1 MNRISTVLCAA
12 VILLTTL
19 SACLQIP
26 LEYMPNERLRAA
38 APGAK
43 IREVTFS
50 VEQVIDGPFGWFDG
64 IATQKVLVGY
74 IGNQLRKC
82 RAFSKVTYKP
92 FSLKSK
98 YHIHFTAHYSA
109 MPKEDSRLRHA
120 VMLCSCFIIPV
131 RLTSSLDMT
140 AIVYWQDKAF
150 YSPVATTGLQ
160 NYVWLG
166 FLPVGLVWNNWWAW
180 TQEEKKCSRLLVN
193 RILRIR

>member
-1 MNRISTVLCAA
+1 MNKISTVLCAA
-12 VILLTTL
+12 VLLAL
-19 SACLQIP
+19 SSACLQLP
-26 LEYMPNERLRAA
+26 LEYMPNERLKAA
-38 APGAK
+38 APGSK
-43 IREVTFS
+43 IREVTYS
-50 VEQVIDGPFGWFDG
+50 VEQVIDGPFGWADG
-64 IATQKVLVGY
+64 IATQKVLIGY

-92 FSLKSK
+92 FSSKSK

-109 MPKEDSRLRHA
+109 MPRDDVRLRQA
-120 VMLCSCFIIPV
+120 LMLCSFFIIPV
-131 RLTSSLDMT
+131 RFASSLDMT

-166 FLPVGLVWNNWWAW
+166 FLPVGMVWNNWWAW